1 MKIFVKLQESAVTV
15 IRIGENSSNEVNL
28 PYVLQD
34 RGKGLT
40 SGNWPSTPPK
50 QPPSPNLSNVV
61 VVNADITPP
70 IDDNAEEDQQKKVV
84 GTPEVRNV
92 ERLFKPK
99 GKKNLTIMN
108 FILSNLCLLDIA
120 KF

>member
-1 MKIFVKLQESAVTV
+1 MYLYLYPNFYYLHLFFKFQESAVTV

-34 RGKGLT
+34 RGKGPT
-40 SGNWPSTPPK
+40 SGNWSSTPPK

-61 VVNADITPP
+61 VINADITPP
-70 IDDNAEEDQQKKVV
+70 QEDNAEEDQQKKV

-99 GKKNLTIMN
+99 GKTSKRMN
-108 FILSNLCLLDIA
+108 RFL
-120 KF
+120 

>member
-1 MKIFVKLQESAVTV
+1 MLLLTDFFKLQESAVTV

-34 RGKGLT
+34 RGKGPT
-40 SGNWPSTPPK
+40 SGNWSSTPPK

-61 VVNADITPP
+61 VINADITPP
-70 IDDNAEEDQQKKVV
+70 QDDNAEEDQQKKV
-84 GTPEVRNV
+84 GTSEVRNV

-99 GKKNLTIMN
+99 GKLKIEPFLRENDLKITSI
-108 FILSNLCLLDIA
+108 F
-120 KF
+120 